1 MKIIKLIIT
10 IVFCACLLISC
21 DRPPQQSGSAAQV
34 APNFVAKDKNGV
46 IWNLAQLR
54 GKVVLVHFW
63 ATWCPPCREEMPKI
77 AELSTTIASDKLQIL
92 AISYRDDPAL
102 VKMIVD
108 TAGWTL
114 PFIEDADSRIS
125 AMYELTGVPETFII
139 DKNGLVRE
147 RIIGPMDWDSPQ
159 IRQKLTE
166 YMAE

>member
-1 MKIIKLIIT
+1 MKIIKLFLA
-10 IVFCACLLISC
+10 IVFCAVLLISC

-34 APNFVAKDKNGV
+34 APNFVAKDKNGT
-46 IWNLAQLR
+46 IWSPARLK

-77 AELSTTIASDKLQIL
+77 AELSTTISSEKLQVL

-102 VKMIVD
+102 VKMIVE

-114 PFIEDADSRIS
+114 PIIEDAESRIS

-139 DKNGLVRE
+139 DKNGLMRE
-147 RIIGPMDWDSPQ
+147 RFIGPVDWDSPEIQ
-159 IRQKLTE
+159 QKLSD
-166 YMAE
+166 YMAD